1 MMIRFLKKAMLL
13 SILATGIMA
22 FSFGDELILRTG
34 SDQISK
40 PTAYDSNMKKNL
52 VPNCK
57 KKVDTSCYKIKSI
70 YSDITKKVLVEC
82 PRNFKKIL
90 VIGQSNASNSIDFYK
105 DTHNNTFINLN
116 YFNGKCFKS
125 SSPMLGTLGEKY
137 SMWPSFRINSNTIF
151 ITASIDNSQLGHWLN
166 QDDLLPYLLNII
178 NNASIDIGKIDE
190 IFIIFGES
198 EINKPN
204 KSYLNR
210 IHTIIEILKEKV
222 ANVKIFLSRS
232 TYCKGKYSKSKIDLL
247 TSIDLGENVYLFPN
261 TDELQKKYRYD
272 NCHYNKEGADKVIKL
287 YSDFYNSIN

>member
-1 MMIRFLKKAMLL
+1 MDNMPNKWAGDWALMRGDKL
-13 SILATGIMA
+13 TGNRYQRGHTRPCVSRA
-22 FSFGDELILRTG
+22 
-34 SDQISK
+34 
-40 PTAYDSNMKKNL
+40 TAYTRADHDA
-52 VPNCK
+52 V
-57 KKVDTSCYKIKSI
+57 TAR
-70 YSDITKKVLVEC
+70 THVEFARLAMRAKWLSQAAQAKPGC
-82 PRNFKKIL
+82 
-90 VIGQSNASNSIDFYK
+90 D
-105 DTHNNTFINLN
+105 NTE
-116 YFNGKCFKS
+116 YA
-125 SSPMLGTLGEKY
+125 
-137 SMWPSFRINSNTIF
+137 INSNTIF